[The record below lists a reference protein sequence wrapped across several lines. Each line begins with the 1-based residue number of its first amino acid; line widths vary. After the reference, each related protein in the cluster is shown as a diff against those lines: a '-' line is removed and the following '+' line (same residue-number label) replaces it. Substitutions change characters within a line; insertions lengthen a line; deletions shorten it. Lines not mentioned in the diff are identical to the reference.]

1 MKSPAIILVLGLISF
16 ANLNNA
22 LAQNRTDF
30 GIWAGVQM
38 SQKLVKGLT
47 GRYSSEI
54 RLDGNATYFQT
65 VFFDVGLNYKFHD
78 MFNATLGYRYNMS
91 PQKNRH
97 RGYLDLNF
105 SYTPGETRLT
115 LKARVRT
122 LYQTSEFYNDLPS
135 TVIRPRLYLNYNPK
149 GKVANDFN
157 FYIAGEIFY
166 ELAQNYN
173 QVNQYRFMV
182 GATYDLSTEVTLNL
196 RYILQDEIGVA
207 APIQDHII
215 CLELQVNLPKFDFK
229 KKNKKDEEEKDKDK
243 KDKDKDK
250 KDKDVPFDY

>member
-1 MKSPAIILVLGLISF
+1 MKYLSIVFVLSF
-16 ANLNNA
+16 IFFTNLNKI

-38 SQKLVKGLT
+38 SQKLVKGLS

-78 MFNATLGYRYNMS
+78 MFSATLGYRYNIS

-122 LYQTSEFYNDLPS
+122 LYQTSQFYNDLPS

-166 ELAQNYN
+166 EIAQNYN
-173 QVNQYRFMV
+173 QVNQYRFIAGV
-182 GATYDLSTEVTLNL
+182 TYDLSKEVTLNL

-207 APIQDHII
+207 APVQDHIL

-229 KKNKKDEEEKDKDK
+229 KKDKKEEDKDKDK
-243 KDKDKDK
+243 KDKDK
-250 KDKDVPFDY
+250 KDKDKEVPFDY